1 MVAMLDKPGLALTII
16 FGMTIFLLGGFS
28 YLVLI
33 FIFLFLSVLATKYGY
48 YEKKDMGIYE
58 HDRSWENV
66 LSNGLVPTL
75 AVIVGFFLGWG
86 PLPYVCAIA
95 AIMADKF
102 ASELGVLGGDP
113 ISLDGFKH
121 VKPGTSGAI
130 SVTGTIM
137 SLAGSAAIGIA
148 ALFLFGLTPTTALLI
163 ALAGFAGGV
172 VDTLVGV
179 FEEKGFGSKGITNM
193 ICSIVGVAIGLMI
206 QGGL

>member
-1 MVAMLDKPGLALTII
+1 MLDKPGLALTIL
-16 FGMTIFLLGGFS
+16 FGLTIFILGGFS

-33 FIFLFLSVLATKYGY
+33 FVFLLLSVVATKYGY

-66 LSNGLVPTL
+66 LSNGLVPTI
-75 AVIVGFFLGWG
+75 VVVVGFFLGWG

-121 VKPGTSGAI
+121 VKPGTSGAVSI
-130 SVTGTIM
+130 TGTIM

-148 ALFLFGLTPTTALLI
+148 ALFLFGLSPNTALLI

-172 VDTLVGV
+172 VDTLFGV
-179 FEEKGFGSKGITNM
+179 FEEKGFGTKGTTNM
-193 ICSIVGVAIGLMI
+193 ICSIVGAVIGLLI
-206 QGGL
+206 QGRL